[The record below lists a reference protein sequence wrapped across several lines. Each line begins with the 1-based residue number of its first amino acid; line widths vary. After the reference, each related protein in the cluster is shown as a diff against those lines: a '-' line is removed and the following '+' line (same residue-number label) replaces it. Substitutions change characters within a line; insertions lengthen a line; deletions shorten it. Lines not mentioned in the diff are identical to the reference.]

1 MKYFS
6 IYQRKIHLWFVFGS
20 CLALAAVIFLMP
32 SWQHVDFS
40 GSQMY
45 TVTLNGTE
53 VGVVGSEEEAERD
66 LIAARRA
73 VASGSGDLMY
83 MKAEL
88 SLSGRQVLWGR
99 VDDRSVVVRHM
110 KDVLKGS
117 VRSSLERCFTVKI
130 GEYMVS
136 LPTSDD
142 VVSLL
147 ETGESVAGHGK
158 ASRRSHDQNH
168 HDA

>member
-117 VRSSLERCFTVKI
+117 VRSSKCPQLSGALFHSQNRRIYGVSADIGRC
-130 GEYMVS
+130 GLS
-136 LPTSDD
+136 
-142 VVSLL
+142 
-147 ETGESVAGHGK
+147 AGDC
-158 ASRRSHDQNH
+158 AW
-168 HDA
+168 AV